1 MALGVILS
9 EAMKSSI
16 SEELIYI
23 FSLSGSTQSA
33 PAMPPNGKITSKA
46 ANVAKGE
53 DPSKISAL

>member
-9 EAMKSSI
+9 EAIKSSI

-23 FSLSGSTQSA
+23 FSLSGSSQSA
-33 PAMPPNGKITSKA
+33 HAIPPSGKIHFKA

-53 DPSKISAL
+53 GPSKISAL